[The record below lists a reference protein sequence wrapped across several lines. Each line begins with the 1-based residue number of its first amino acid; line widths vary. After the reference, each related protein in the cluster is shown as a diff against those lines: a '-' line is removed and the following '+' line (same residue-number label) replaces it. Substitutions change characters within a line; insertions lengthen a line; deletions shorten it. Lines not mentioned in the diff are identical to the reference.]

1 MVPLI
6 PLSST
11 CNRKKK
17 WNRSKR
23 LSFMPVVRSQATCRI
38 FYLNAGLL
46 KHEMGR
52 IFTAF
57 LSQAVVENK
66 QNNVYESTF

>member
-1 MVPLI
+1 
-6 PLSST
+6 
-11 CNRKKK
+11 
-17 WNRSKR
+17 
-23 LSFMPVVRSQATCRI
+23 MPVVRSQATRRN
-38 FYLNAGLL
+38 FYLNAGFL

-66 QNNVYESTF
+66 QHNVYESTF